1 MTNVAKAAPAGHAHQ
16 ACNHHPANRAA
27 LMVVAAYIGVAIMVS
42 VALSFADSSLAHKPA
57 QVGLQ
62 RPWDIPL

>member
-16 ACNHHPANRAA
+16 ALKHHPANRAA

-57 QVGLQ
+57 HVGLQ